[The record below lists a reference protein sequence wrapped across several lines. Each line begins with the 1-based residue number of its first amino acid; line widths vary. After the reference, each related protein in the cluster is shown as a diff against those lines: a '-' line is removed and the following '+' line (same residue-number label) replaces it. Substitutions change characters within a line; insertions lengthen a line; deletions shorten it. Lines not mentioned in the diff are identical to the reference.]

1 LCLVLTI
8 VGIPRVKGT
17 IDPVEAKM
25 WPREIK
31 KTSEIVGVE
40 EDKTTIFDAYILNG
54 EANYWWEAK
63 QVLEESNVIS

>member
-1 LCLVLTI
+1 
-8 VGIPRVKGT
+8 
-17 IDPVEAKM
+17 M

-63 QVLEESNVIS
+63 QVLEESSVISWIRFTKLLLERYLPKNLKN